1 MAQSLSS
8 PHPVG
13 LNAEQTGTEQ
23 RQLRLEKVGVIA
35 GFLLG
40 LPLALAEVGVAPE
53 DAVFLDDLGV
63 NLRPARELGMATIK
77 VVDPDE
83 AMELGMAYVEF
94 DVPAG
99 WRHIR
104 ERHRHGP

>member
-40 LPLALAEVGVAPE
+40 LPLALAEVGEALSDAPE
-53 DAVFLDDLGV
+53 WLSVAGVVLTVAVATRLG
-63 NLRPARELGMATIK
+63 LMAASAIARRIA
-77 VVDPDE
+77 P
-83 AMELGMAYVEF
+83 
-94 DVPAG
+94 
-99 WRHIR
+99 
-104 ERHRHGP
+104 